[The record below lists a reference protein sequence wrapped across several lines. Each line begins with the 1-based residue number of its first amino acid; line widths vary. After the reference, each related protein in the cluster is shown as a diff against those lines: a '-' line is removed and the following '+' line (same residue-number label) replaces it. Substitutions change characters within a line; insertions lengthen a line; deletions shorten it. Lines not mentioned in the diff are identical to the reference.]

1 MYSLQHMRKFAFL
14 AFVGIVAVAIV
25 AWRSSSD
32 VSSNESLVIKGSDTE
47 VQLVSNIAEAF
58 ANGHDEAD
66 IAVTGGGSGT
76 GIAALLNK
84 EIDIAN
90 SSRPLKQEE
99 WDTAKAAGLDV
110 QEFILARDGLSV
122 ITHPSNAIKFLTMEQ
137 IGKMY
142 SGIITNWK
150 DVGGPDASIVLYGR
164 QSTSGTYVFFRDTV
178 VRADYAASMRTME
191 GSQAIVDAV
200 KADINGVGYVGVG
213 YVKDLEGKPRSDLNI
228 LSVADKSGSTPVSPL
243 DEPAVLSGQY
253 PIFRPIYQYLARI
266 PAKDSIIDQ
275 FLRFEL
281 SDEGIAIIKQAGFYS
296 LTASDVSANQAFLG
310 KIR

>member
-1 MYSLQHMRKFAFL
+1 MRKFTLL

-58 ANGHDEAD
+58 ASNHPTAEV
-66 IAVTGGGSGT
+66 AVTGGGSGT

-90 SSRPLKQEE
+90 SSRPLKKEE
-99 WDTAKAAGLDV
+99 WDTANAAGLDA

-122 ITHPSNAIKFLTMEQ
+122 ITHPSNPIKSLTVEQ
-137 IGKMY
+137 IGKIY
-142 SGIITNWK
+142 KGAITNWK
-150 DVGGPDASIVLYGR
+150 DVGGPNASIVLYGR

-178 VRADYAASMRTME
+178 VKADYAASMRTME

-200 KADINGVGYVGVG
+200 KADSNGVGYVGVG
-213 YVKDLEGKPRSDLNI
+213 YVKDAEGKPRSDLNI
-228 LSVADKSGSTPVSPL
+228 LSVAREIGSTPVSPL
-243 DEPAVLSGQY
+243 DEVAVLGGQY
-253 PIFRPIYQYLARI
+253 PIFRPIYQYLAHV
-266 PAKDSIIDQ
+266 PAKDSTIDQ
-275 FLRFEL
+275 FLRFEM
-281 SDEGIAIIKQAGFYS
+281 SDEGATIIKLAGFYN
-296 LTASDVSANQAFLG
+296 LTASDVSANQALLG
-310 KIR
+310 KIQ